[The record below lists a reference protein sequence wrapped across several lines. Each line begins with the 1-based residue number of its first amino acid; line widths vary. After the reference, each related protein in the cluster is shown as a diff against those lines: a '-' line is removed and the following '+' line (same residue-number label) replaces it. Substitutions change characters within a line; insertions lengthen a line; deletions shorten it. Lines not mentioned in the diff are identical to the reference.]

1 MKGSEKVT
9 EVPLD
14 FGIQIGD
21 LFTQFTVIMNQLW
34 PVIAIMASISIAFWI
49 ASRVRGFTRPR

>member
-1 MKGSEKVT
+1 MT